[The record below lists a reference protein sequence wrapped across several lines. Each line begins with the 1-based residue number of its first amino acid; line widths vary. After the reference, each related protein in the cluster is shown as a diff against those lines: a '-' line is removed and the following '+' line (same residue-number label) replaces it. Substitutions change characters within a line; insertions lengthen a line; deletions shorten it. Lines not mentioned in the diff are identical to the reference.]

1 MCLINNMNILEFIK
15 NSWQMMIRN
24 KVRSFLTMLGIII
37 GITAV
42 MIVLS
47 VGESV
52 QGLILNEVKSI
63 GSNLIG
69 VLPGHSDENGP
80 PSSVFGIVITS
91 LKYEDGEAILKDNN
105 PAIESLAMYV
115 TGSDIITVEDRKVSS
130 TFYGTTASYPDVQ
143 NSNVESGRFFTKE
156 EEVTNAKVVVLG
168 SQVAK
173 DLFGE
178 QDPLG
183 QKVKIKKA
191 NFSVIGVLKAKGGS
205 LVQNE
210 DSNLF
215 VPISTAQNILLGINH
230 ISIMRVKV
238 DKTENIDATIDYI
251 KNILRDRHNINNS
264 IEDDFTVTSTA
275 QALESISSIT
285 DALRFF
291 LAAVAAISLVVG
303 GFGIMN
309 IMLATVQERT
319 KEIGLR
325 KAIGAKNG
333 DITKQFLIEAMTITF
348 ISGII
353 GIILGSLILVLISV
367 IVNAMN
373 YHWELIIS
381 PISIILGCV
390 VSIGIGLIFGIAPAN
405 KASLLNPIE
414 ALRYE

>member
-1 MCLINNMNILEFIK
+1 MNIFESIK
-15 NSWQMMIRN
+15 NAFQMMIRN

-69 VLPGHSDENGP
+69 VLPGHSEEDGP
-80 PSSVFGIVITS
+80 PSSVFGIVLTS
-91 LKYEDGEAILKDNN
+91 LKYEDGEAILKDNY
-105 PAIESLAMYV
+105 PSIESLAMYV
-115 TGSDIITVEDRKVSS
+115 SGSDILTIEDRKVSA
-130 TFYGTTASYPDVQ
+130 TFYGTTASYLDVQ
-143 NSNVESGRFFTKE
+143 NSSIAEGRFFTKE

-168 SQVAK
+168 AQIAK

-178 QDPLG
+178 QDPIG
-183 QKVKIKKA
+183 QKVKIKKT
-191 NFSVIGVLKAKGGS
+191 NFNVIGILKGKGGS

-230 ISIMRVKV
+230 ISIMRIKI
-238 DKTENIDATIDYI
+238 DKTENIDGTMEYV
-251 KNILRDRHNINNS
+251 KSILRDRHNIS
-264 IEDDFTVTSTA
+264 DSKEDDFTVSSTA

-285 DALRFF
+285 NALRFF

-325 KAIGAKNG
+325 KAIGAKNK
-333 DITKQFLIEAMTITF
+333 DIVMQFLIEAMTITF
-348 ISGII
+348 ISGLI
-353 GIILGSLILVLISV
+353 GIILGSLLLALISV
-367 IVNAMN
+367 IINAMN
-373 YHWELIIS
+373 YHWDLIIS
-381 PISIILGCV
+381 PLSIMLGCF
-390 VSIGIGLIFGIAPAN
+390 VSIGIGLIFGIAPAR